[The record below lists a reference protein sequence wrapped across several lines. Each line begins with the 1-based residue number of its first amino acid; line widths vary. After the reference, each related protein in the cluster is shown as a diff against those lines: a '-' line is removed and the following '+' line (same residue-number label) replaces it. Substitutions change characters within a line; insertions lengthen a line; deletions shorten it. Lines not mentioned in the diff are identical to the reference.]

1 MMTGAFRHYVDVFA
15 RGDQRDATTGQVVGS
30 PSAKLRSV
38 PCSIEVV
45 TAGEVRRGQQMQA
58 TVDKLVTMRFIA
70 DVSKVPTTDDQLVE
84 MHGDK
89 VAQRINVVSAYDP
102 DGRRR
107 ELLVQ
112 GRSAA

>member
-1 MMTGAFRHYVDVFA
+1 MSAFRHYVDIVA
-15 RGDQRDATTGQVVGS
+15 PGEQRDSATGQVVGA
-30 PSAKLRSV
+30 PAVKLRSV

-70 DVSKVPTTDDQLVE
+70 DAAKAPKTNDMLIE
-84 MHGDK
+84 MHGEK
-89 VAQRINVVSAYDP
+89 AAQKINVISAYDP

-107 ELLVQ
+107 EMVVQ